1 MYNRRE
7 IIRRPA
13 LETVPDVIG
22 VDERKS
28 FQFVP
33 RELSI
38 RCRKVIE
45 SYHAKEGWAC
55 LPDMLWH
62 SNARHVIERRRD
74 LMQIFKSASK
84 SRRAKRS
91 VEGLLYVATVVVSL
105 EVLARNFM
113 GWGKQFPAARREAE
127 EIVSEQLPRRQPW
140 LMDAYIYPSLGI
152 HRVSARMLEPPVN

>member
-1 MYNRRE
+1 
-7 IIRRPA
+7 
-13 LETVPDVIG
+13 VPGIVG
-22 VDERKS
+22 VDECKS

-33 RELSI
+33 RELAI

-45 SYHAKEGWAC
+45 SYHAKEGYAC

-62 SNARHVIERRRD
+62 SNARHVIEHSRD

-91 VEGLLYVATVVVSL
+91 DEGLLYVATVVVSL

-127 EIVSEQLPRRQPW
+127 EILSEQLLHTRPW
-140 LMDAYIYPSLGI
+140 LMDVYLYPSLGI
-152 HRVSARMLEPPVN
+152 HRVFAKMLEPPAS